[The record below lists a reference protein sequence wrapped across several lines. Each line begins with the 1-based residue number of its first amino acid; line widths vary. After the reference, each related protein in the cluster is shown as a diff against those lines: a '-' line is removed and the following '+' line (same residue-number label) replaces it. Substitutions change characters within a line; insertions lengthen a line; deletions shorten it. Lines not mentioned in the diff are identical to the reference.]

1 MTFNSGLAALTT
13 CKAPLLA
20 LNDDNILPKKE
31 IMGVLNYAEIRHE
44 KADDGGGADSEM
56 HKAVAASINRII
68 AGAIRCAGHIGTPPL

>member
-20 LNDDNILPKKE
+20 LNDDNMLPKKE

-44 KADDGGGADSEM
+44 KADDGGG
-56 HKAVAASINRII
+56 
-68 AGAIRCAGHIGTPPL
+68 